1 MSVSIYKRKDSKYY
15 WVSYYHENRR
25 INKSLKT
32 NNIRIARLKTKLIEE
47 ELVLGKIR
55 HIKKDDLIKDF
66 FDRYQ
71 IEIQTNKSHKTKE
84 SDDRAMNL
92 FKEYL
97 GDRWLILP
105 INSVARHLIDKFR
118 NWLKVE
124 KKLSNVSIN
133 LYFRHLR
140 SIFTNAENW
149 EMVEKNPFK
158 GIKQLKIEEKPP
170 KFLTQKQVDL
180 LLTAAMNLHDKIYI
194 AIALGIYA
202 GMRKSEIANARWE
215 WFDFEHSIITLKNSN
230 TFHLKSRRSRT
241 IPLNNKLAHILSPYR
256 REEGFIF
263 NHSDQDRKVE
273 YWYDFRNP
281 MKKVC
286 HEVDLDW
293 VTPHILRHTFASL
306 LALQGVSIYK
316 IKEWL
321 GHSDIRV
328 TAIYSHLQAYDEDI
342 NQIK

>member
-230 TFHLKSRRSRT
+230 TFHLKSRR
-241 IPLNNKLAHILSPYR
+241 
-256 REEGFIF
+256 
-263 NHSDQDRKVE
+263 
-273 YWYDFRNP
+273 
-281 MKKVC
+281 
-286 HEVDLDW
+286 
-293 VTPHILRHTFASL
+293 
-306 LALQGVSIYK
+306 
-316 IKEWL
+316 
-321 GHSDIRV
+321 
-328 TAIYSHLQAYDEDI
+328 
-342 NQIK
+342 